1 VASLITTDIIRYNH
15 PHTKDSLRSHVLHP
29 HSDIT
34 IICIIGSA
42 RESVTSVVEDHLLE
56 TISSTG
62 WKHGEEDSDFSFVT
76 EKYNH
81 FLTNLAIADEET
93 VRIIFAVER
102 DGHMMVS
109 SIGTSEVILQEQDA
123 IPANIH
129 EDTSGHH
136 RFELISSGEIPMNS
150 SVFVVSK
157 RLEDTLGDSFYN
169 DSAQSESA
177 IFAET
182 TKEIFSR
189 EI

>member
-1 VASLITTDIIRYNH
+1 VPSLITTDIIRYHH
-15 PHTKDSLRSHVLHP
+15 PHTDISLRSHVFHP
-29 HSDIT
+29 HTDIT

-42 RESVTSVVEDHLLE
+42 RENVTSVVEDHLLE

-81 FLTNLAIADEET
+81 FLSNLAVSDEET

-102 DGHMMVS
+102 DGHLMVS
-109 SIGTSEVILQEQDA
+109 SIGVSEVILQEQGA
-123 IPANIH
+123 SPTNIH

-150 SVFVVSK
+150 SVFIVSK
-157 RLEDTLGDSFYN
+157 
-169 DSAQSESA
+169 
-177 IFAET
+177 
-182 TKEIFSR
+182 
-189 EI
+189 